1 MVSLYFSRTIL
12 AAPVPAVNPV
22 DRTVSTFAHD
32 AAEASADHARIEEWA
47 NRIRQADTAV
57 AWLIAR
63 PDRRPPQVSYPSAVA
78 AYREF
83 GEVLKAL

>member
-1 MVSLYFSRTIL
+1 MVSLYFPPTIL
-12 AAPVPAVNPV
+12 AAPVPALKPV
-22 DRTVSTFAHD
+22 DRAVSKFAHH
-32 AAEASADHARIEEWA
+32 AAEASAEHARIVEWVD
-47 NRIRQADTAV
+47 RIRQADTAV

-63 PDRRPPQVSYPSAVA
+63 PDRKPPQVSYPSAVA